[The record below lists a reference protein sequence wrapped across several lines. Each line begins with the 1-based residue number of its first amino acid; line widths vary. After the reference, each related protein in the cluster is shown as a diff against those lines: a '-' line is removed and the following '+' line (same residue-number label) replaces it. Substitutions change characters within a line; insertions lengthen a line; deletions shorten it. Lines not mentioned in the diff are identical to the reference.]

1 MLENVPI
8 LFKIIFLCS
17 AGFLAA
23 FVDAIAGGGGL
34 ISVPAYFAIGF
45 PPHFVLG
52 TNKFS
57 ASFGAITSTIRFA
70 KSGKVDWKLLKVLL
84 PFTLLGAISGVWTVL
99 ILDSSVLKPI
109 VLVLLIAVGIYSLF
123 SKSVGLEDKFQGL
136 NKKNL
141 VLGSIFAFVMGFYE
155 GFFGPG
161 TGSFI
166 IFGLIGIFGFD
177 FVRASGNAKAMNFM
191 SNITSLV
198 VFAINGKVYYLM
210 GIPMAIFMII
220 GAQVGSKVALKEGAK
235 FIKPVFITMSLAVA
249 GKMIYEMITK

>member
-1 MLENVPI
+1 
-8 LFKIIFLCS
+8 
-17 AGFLAA
+17 
-23 FVDAIAGGGGL
+23 
-34 ISVPAYFAIGF
+34 
-45 PPHFVLG
+45 
-52 TNKFS
+52 
-57 ASFGAITSTIRFA
+57 
-70 KSGKVDWKLLKVLL
+70 
-84 PFTLLGAISGVWTVL
+84 
-99 ILDSSVLKPI
+99 
-109 VLVLLIAVGIYSLF
+109 
-123 SKSVGLEDKFQGL
+123 
-136 NKKNL
+136 
-141 VLGSIFAFVMGFYE
+141 MGFYE

-166 IFGLIGIFGFD
+166 IFGLIGIYGFD